1 MKIIEMQGW
10 GVDPDSYQ
18 PILIA
23 KVQIPYEFFQDVNI
37 YQTSENIEELQ
48 LRIGK
53 EFYEAL
59 KSFEKRVDMD

>member
-1 MKIIEMQGW
+1 MKITEVQRGF
-10 GVDPDSYQ
+10 DPVSYQ
-18 PILIA
+18 PTLIA
-23 KVQIPYEFFQDVNI
+23 KVKIPYEFMQDAYN
-37 YQTSENIEELQ
+37 TENIEELQ